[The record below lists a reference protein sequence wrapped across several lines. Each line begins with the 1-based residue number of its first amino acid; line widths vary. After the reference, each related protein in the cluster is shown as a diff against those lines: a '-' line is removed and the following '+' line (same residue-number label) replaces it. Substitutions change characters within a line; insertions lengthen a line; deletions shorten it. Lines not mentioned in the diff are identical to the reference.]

1 MELHQTKKIL
11 HTKENHQKMKRQ
23 HTEWENILAS
33 DTPEKVLIFKL
44 CKELKQLTT
53 KNKQTKNNPIK
64 TGAKDLLQRA
74 HTNVQ

>member
-33 DTPEKVLIFKL
+33 DTSNKGLTSKVYKKL
-44 CKELKQLTT
+44 TQLNAKKT
-53 KNKQTKNNPIK
+53 NNPIK
-64 TGAKDLLQRA
+64 KWI
-74 HTNVQ
+74 